1 MLLGTYSPV
10 FQTPLGALTTLF
22 PLSIVLVI
30 SMVQEGLADLKRHRA
45 DDEVRRPAAVS
56 DRGGRRAVGKWVGSD
71 TGVVCPLA
79 LSCHHPLFTRV
90 YTDEQ

>member
-45 DDEVRRPAAVS
+45 DDEVRWPAAVF
-56 DRGGRRAVGKWVGSD
+56 RPRREESGWKVGWV
-71 TGVVCPLA
+71 
-79 LSCHHPLFTRV
+79 
-90 YTDEQ
+90 